1 MLVSFRLKLL
11 GLIASLPLLQ
21 PVPSS
26 VVDEQ
31 WKLVLIRILLC
42 SKGMQ
47 VEICNKTQWA
57 STACIEGAGHYSVRS
72 VSDHELRLKVGT
84 TNSFI

>member
-1 MLVSFRLKLL
+1 MKVSFRLKLR

-31 WKLVLIRILLC
+31 WKLVLIRMRLC

-47 VEICNKTQWA
+47 VEIWKKTKEA
-57 STACIEGAGHYSVRS
+57 SAACIEGAGHYSVRS
-72 VSDHELRLKVGT
+72 VSDH
-84 TNSFI
+84 